1 MFATIQWLQTWPSF
15 FYGRYA
21 AARPITAPLFFES
34 ETAGLMFVL
43 HHWPQGFRWLFFS
56 WFPREN
62 AAADYKH
69 GHSQNEDHKLHL
81 LHRGVLRRRHHYWQL
96 TAILRASSLL
106 SNLAAERRLGSSS
119 SAGITDDETSV
130 QFLDGPRRRE
140 AAGRSPFSSGTE
152 RKAAAFSD

>member
-1 MFATIQWLQTWPSF
+1 MFATIRWLQTWPSF

-34 ETAGLMFVL
+34 ETAGLMFDVL

-81 LHRGVLRRRHHYWQL
+81 LHRGVLRRRHHYWQHYK
-96 TAILRASSLL
+96 TVRPSSL
-106 SNLAAERRLGSSS
+106 S
-119 SAGITDDETSV
+119 
-130 QFLDGPRRRE
+130 Q
-140 AAGRSPFSSGTE
+140 
-152 RKAAAFSD
+152 

>member
-1 MFATIQWLQTWPSF
+1 MFAAIQWLQTWPSF

-43 HHWPQGFRWLFFS
+43 HHWSQGFRWLFFS

-81 LHRGVLRRRHHYWQL
+81 LHRWCSPSPDTTTGSIIRRSALQVFRNNSGSL
-96 TAILRASSLL
+96 AIFTAIRRASSGVFDF
-106 SNLAAERRLGSSS
+106 SQRSVARLPYYR
-119 SAGITDDETSV
+119 T
-130 QFLDGPRRRE
+130 
-140 AAGRSPFSSGTE
+140 
-152 RKAAAFSD
+152 